1 VPQHPY
7 LFDASAL
14 DNLLLAR
21 PTATFDAVLQ
31 AVERAGAREFLERL
45 PEGYH
50 TRLGERGARLSRG
63 QAQRLAIARAF
74 LKDAPLLILDEP
86 TSALDPDSERIV
98 RESIERL
105 GQGRTVLTVAHR
117 LNTVITAD
125 QIVVLDGGAVV
136 ERGTHDQLVG
146 RQGLYAALVG
156 ADRRAP
162 TVA

>member
-1 VPQHPY
+1 
-7 LFDASAL
+7 
-14 DNLLLAR
+14 
-21 PTATFDAVLQ
+21 
-31 AVERAGAREFLERL
+31 
-45 PEGYH
+45 
-50 TRLGERGARLSRG
+50 
-63 QAQRLAIARAF
+63 LAIARAF